1 MKRDFSL
8 NGFENKI
15 CASLRPAGL
24 TRSAFTLIELLVVIA
39 IIAILA
45 AMLLPALQQARERS
59 KLTKCI
65 NNMGTMAKVFHEY
78 ADDNKDFFAP
88 YWNGLKGGSD
98 RSTGTWASA
107 WSNPPPTGYKF
118 GLYANYLGVRNTG
131 IIFGFRRANNKDYLC
146 KYACPNLQP
155 TVYENN
161 SSGYRVGM
169 TMLGRNS
176 QLREGLRRSQLQRPS
191 QYVPYI
197 EGEGSS
203 PDNRAKDNVE
213 GFYGV
218 VTENAVAYRHGGGAD
233 PVATMVYGDGRAG
246 SRNKFKIPG
255 IWNIGGDSY
264 YSCFYRPFPV
274 AGEDPGALKFAKT
287 L

>member
-1 MKRDFSL
+1 MK
-8 NGFENKI
+8 KH
-15 CASLRPAGL
+15 
-24 TRSAFTLIELLVVIA
+24 FTLIELLVVIA

-88 YWNGLKGGSD
+88 YWNGLKGGSQK
-98 RSTGTWASA
+98 STGTWATA
-107 WSNPPPTGYKF
+107 WGNPAPTGYHF
-118 GLYANYLGVRNTG
+118 GLYSNYLGVHNTG
-131 IIFGFRRANNKDYLC
+131 VIFGFRRTNNKDYMC
-146 KYACPNLQP
+146 KFACPNLP
-155 TVYENN
+155 ASPYAD
-161 SSGYRVGM
+161 GYRVGM

-218 VTENAVAYRHGGGAD
+218 VIKDAVAYRHGGGAD
-233 PVATMVYGDGRAG
+233 PIATMVYGDGRAG

-255 IWNIGGDSY
+255 SWNIGGDAY